1 MEADHAED
9 MAAAQAAQEA
19 QWAEDITEARWVED
33 ICHHRQDVIAIMVI
47 MADMAADV

>member
-1 MEADHAED
+1 MEADHAEN

-19 QWAEDITEARWVED
+19 QWAED